1 MVVLVSAWLKPHSH
15 SHYFPAGAYLG
26 PFWCFSGSSWCTWGL
41 PPQRVQGWLL
51 FLISLFLH
59 RLYIMTRLSWQWICM
74 NSVVVLYPGK
84 SCFALKHSQVL
95 FVQSWSILKM
105 LPIQQKFDFVNE
117 KQVIHPAGQ
126 ETLFQ
131 DCKDVVIP
139 GLDKTNFNHCR
150 AVVASGLR
158 TAVGYCVTPWHTKSI
173 QEMQNSQAGA
183 ARAFRVGK
191 ALGILFDLCYYK

>member
-1 MVVLVSAWLKPHSH
+1 
-15 SHYFPAGAYLG
+15 
-26 PFWCFSGSSWCTWGL
+26 
-41 PPQRVQGWLL
+41 
-51 FLISLFLH
+51 
-59 RLYIMTRLSWQWICM
+59 M

-158 TAVGYCVTPWHTKSI
+158 TAVGYCVTP
-173 QEMQNSQAGA
+173 
-183 ARAFRVGK
+183 
-191 ALGILFDLCYYK
+191 